1 MRRGTMKTLLKD
13 KSLYIFTFILV
24 FGNLTTVL
32 PANIRFYGYL
42 LILLLFS
49 IYLMKNN
56 HVKAVDFVYYPLIT
70 I

>member
-49 IYLMKNN
+49 IYLILNS
-56 HVKAVDFVYYPLIT
+56 ATL
-70 I
+70 

>member
-56 HVKAVDFVYYPLIT
+56 HPQIRN
-70 I
+70 